1 MRLKVL
7 KVKIEMIKNMV
18 ETIKSF
24 FFISKKISI
33 VEDFV
38 NFVVNVRFILFI
50 KFIINFKFELRF
62 K

>member
-38 NFVVNVRFILFI
+38 NFVVNVRFILFNKVYD
-50 KFIINFKFELRF
+50 KF
-62 K
+62 